1 MRTPLTADQDDP
13 DRSPDDGARP
23 QARRRGLLARADRLS
38 WRWLLL
44 LAPFVLLAPWPGA
57 DTPHLVEKLQMLSSG
72 TLTRPLDVFDL
83 FYHAAPIFLLSFKAL
98 ATMARRRTAHMT
110 SAL

>member
-1 MRTPLTADQDDP
+1 MSA
-13 DRSPDDGARP
+13 
-23 QARRRGLLARADRLS
+23 LLARADRLS

-57 DTPHLVEKLQMLSSG
+57 DTPHLIEKLQMLSSG
-72 TLTRPLDVFDL
+72 TLTRPLDIFDL
-83 FYHAAPIFLLSFKAL
+83 LYHAAPIFLLLFKAL
-98 ATMARRRTAHMT
+98 ATLMRRRSAHMT